1 MAYGYLLAPSFQFV
15 NINGRPLVGGH
26 IEVFIHNIDTKY
38 ITKADFDGTD
48 NPFKV
53 PLNSKGMA
61 VIIASGD
68 FTYDV
73 FCYDRFGG
81 LFWSG
86 SDVAIYNSSGVVIDG
101 AELPMRIV
109 GGKITNNGVGLT
121 CTGKNAWAEGDYTTA
136 SGNHSHS
143 EGSRTIASGDN
154 SHAEGGET
162 RATGEHSH
170 AEGFRTKAGSYGHA
184 EGAGTEASNTASHA
198 EGQDTKASGAA
209 SHAEGRLSTA
219 SGDYSH
225 ASGYGTRATGEGS
238 TAVGKYNDDGNA
250 LFVVGNGTDTANRKD
265 AFKVDR
271 DGNTWVTIGGVLTK
285 VTNVSGGGGSGDQL
299 VLVRSDMTTDFTNA
313 EYQDCVD
320 AVTNGKEV
328 CVQFERNSRTFQ
340 AQLTQV
346 ETDTGL
352 LVFEVDVA
360 NIHITYE
367 VSGTNNSHTITE
379 TDYKNG
385 TPIFDTLQDAITW
398 NVVLHNGD
406 IFETNGF
413 RTSNDGGAARY
424 KVSSTG
430 TANGMDI
437 IQLAA
442 GKLAIAQLKGSAY
455 TEQIGYE
462 VSSAQADV
470 TPYIKRL
477 LALGIQEVKFYPT
490 GGAPTKCYCIRD
502 TLDLDRAD
510 FHNVGVHLKGAD
522 IGGTSGYFTWFNFQP
537 SVSNTDKI
545 AIKIR
550 SRTTEI
556 ENIALIYGDGESNVS
571 NRGSSAGICFDS
583 TGNSSYQTSSYGSV
597 LKNLVIHGF
606 NTSILSKGDSPY
618 IWHVDFEKITFASN
632 NTHVS
637 LDGLSYCTKF
647 RNCLFNSPDV
657 QSVYLGEPFTTEFD
671 SCNFGID
678 NRGTAIIR
686 SSKWIVP
693 SAPVDEKRGTTLF
706 LNCNF
711 EVEYNGSS
719 VPQNNHHLF
728 VYADDNSQI
737 DFEFDNCCFI
747 YTPLTREN
755 VFSDRMFSLGSGCS
769 AIIRNSTGPYA
780 DVNYTGNE
788 FYGKDFD
795 KYFFDENRPPRKK
808 VGSVILQ
815 HCEGI
820 DPFPFLDDAHLP
832 CFKKDEDV
840 ILLSNSTGID
850 SFERIEDGTI
860 LFNLDTHVPVVK
872 IAGKFVDCASAPTG
886 VVRIGNELYDYV
898 VIDGLKWITRNLNL
912 RITTRQHTI
921 FDHLEWGQYYKYS
934 DLSAIQAKLPSG
946 WRIPNASDIT
956 SIKGDG
962 SSTRAHNLQSLGV
975 SYWTSATNSTGFS
988 ALPSTWWYKP
998 NTTPHSTFK
1007 QYAFYWTTATEGTNV
1022 KNISIAQNAVSS
1034 GGWTSGEAASLW
1046 IPIRVCADA

>member
-1 MAYGYLLAPSFQFV
+1 MATKRIKDLTTTATSADLHSNRYGIL
-15 NINGRPLVGGH
+15 
-26 IEVFIHNIDTKY
+26 DTPE
-38 ITKADFDGTD
+38 ITKKLPG
-48 NPFKV
+48 N
-53 PLNSKGMA
+53 LL
-61 VIIASGD
+61 
-68 FTYDV
+68 
-73 FCYDRFGG
+73 GG
-81 LFWSG
+81 G
-86 SDVAIYNSSGVVIDG
+86 
-101 AELPMRIV
+101 
-109 GGKITNNGVGLT
+109 
-121 CTGKNAWAEGDYTTA
+121 
-136 SGNHSHS
+136 
-143 EGSRTIASGDN
+143 
-154 SHAEGGET
+154 
-162 RATGEHSH
+162 
-170 AEGFRTKAGSYGHA
+170 
-184 EGAGTEASNTASHA
+184 
-198 EGQDTKASGAA
+198 
-209 SHAEGRLSTA
+209 
-219 SGDYSH
+219 
-225 ASGYGTRATGEGS
+225 
-238 TAVGKYNDDGNA
+238 
-250 LFVVGNGTDTANRKD
+250 
-265 AFKVDR
+265 
-271 DGNTWVTIGGVLTK
+271 
-285 VTNVSGGGGSGDQL
+285 GGGGSDSQF
-299 VLVRSDMTTDFTNA
+299 VLVRSDMTTNFTNE
-313 EYQDCVD
+313 EYQDCTD
-320 AVTNGKEV
+320 AVAAGQAV
-328 CVQFERNSRTFQ
+328 CVQFVRNSRTFQ
-340 AQLTQV
+340 VQLTQV

-360 NIHITYE
+360 NIHMTYE
-367 VSGTNNSHTITE
+367 VSGTNNAHSITE
-379 TDYKNG
+379 IDYQNG
-385 TPIFDTLQDAITW
+385 TPIFNTLQDAIMW
-398 NVVLHNGD
+398 NAVLHNGD

-413 RTSNDGGAARY
+413 HTSGDGGAARY
-424 KVSSTG
+424 LVRDTG

-437 IQLAA
+437 IQLAS

-477 LALGIQEVKFYPT
+477 LALGVQEVKFYPT
-490 GGAPTKCYCIRD
+490 GGAPARCYCIRD

-510 FHNVGVHLKGAD
+510 YHNVGVHLKGAD

-545 AIKIR
+545 AIKIH
-550 SRTTEI
+550 SRTTKI
-556 ENIALIYGDGESNVS
+556 ENIALMYGDGMSNIS

-583 TGNSSYQTSSYGSV
+583 TGNTSYKTSSYGAV

-606 NTSILSKGDSPY
+606 NSAILSKGDSPY

-632 NTHVS
+632 NTHAS
-637 LDGLSYCTKF
+637 LDGLSYCTRF

-657 QSVYLGEPFTTEFD
+657 QSVYLGEPFTTKFE

-678 NRGTAIIR
+678 YRGTTIIR
-686 SSKWIVP
+686 SSKWVVP
-693 SAPVDEKRGTTLF
+693 SAPVDEKRGMTLF
-706 LNCNF
+706 VNCNF
-711 EVEYNGSS
+711 EVEYNGSA
-719 VPQNNHHLF
+719 VPQNNSHLF
-728 VYADDNSQI
+728 VYADDNSQM

-755 VFSDRMFSLGSGCS
+755 VFTDRMFSLGSGCS
-769 AIIRNSTGPYA
+769 AIIRNSIGPYA

-840 ILLSNSTGID
+840 ILLSNSTGIE

-860 LFNLDTHVPVVK
+860 LFNLDTHVPVIK
-872 IAGKFVDCASAPTG
+872 IANNFVNCASAPSG

-898 VIDGLKWITRNLNL
+898 VIDGLRWITRNLNL
-912 RITTRQHTI
+912 RIPTRQHTI

-934 DLSAIQAKLPSG
+934 DLTAIQAKLPSG
-946 WRIPNASDIT
+946 WRIPNASDVSGIV
-956 SIKGDG
+956 GDG

-975 SYWTSATNSTGFS
+975 SYWTSATNATGFS

-1007 QYAFYWTTATEGTNV
+1007 QYAFYWTTATEGSNV
-1022 KNISIAQNAVSS
+1022 KNLSIAPNAVSS
-1034 GGWTSGEAASLW
+1034 GGWTAGEAASLW

>member
-1 MAYGYLLAPSFQFV
+1 MTRKVVSPIALDKSINTTEQTPRNIADVLAQQLAAIKTAIESGNGNLEAAFVCYYGVTTATQ
-15 NINGRPLVGGH
+15 IKEA
-26 IEVFIHNIDTKY
+26 IE
-38 ITKADFDGTD
+38 DG
-48 NPFKV
+48 KV
-53 PLNSKGMA
+53 PYFYYNGAVAQLWKVETDKYTFRTTNTRSVEGQTILDVVDYVVNGSVWSTITREVSGGSSSGQSYIASVSSSANFDTTGHSGMHSVLSVNNVPADGIYQLSVMLHITPKTSSATKSDLVFGFYGADGIGMA
-61 VIIASGD
+61 D
-68 FTYDV
+68 HTFH
-73 FCYDRFGG
+73 
-81 LFWSG
+81 
-86 SDVAIYNSSGVVIDG
+86 AIVDDSQTFAQQLSFS
-101 AELPMRIV
+101 
-109 GGKITNNGVGLT
+109 
-121 CTGKNAWAEGDYTTA
+121 TTI
-136 SGNHSHS
+136 NL
-143 EGSRTIASGDN
+143 
-154 SHAEGGET
+154 
-162 RATGEHSH
+162 
-170 AEGFRTKAGSYGHA
+170 KAGANSLKLSCDA
-184 EGAGTEASNTASHA
+184 LNT
-198 EGQDTKASGAA
+198 
-209 SHAEGRLSTA
+209 
-219 SGDYSH
+219 DYLVFVDDLTV
-225 ASGYGTRATGEGS
+225 AQIVNGS
-238 TAVGKYNDDGNA
+238 S
-250 LFVVGNGTDTANRKD
+250 
-265 AFKVDR
+265 
-271 DGNTWVTIGGVLTK
+271 
-285 VTNVSGGGGSGDQL
+285 SGGGGG
-299 VLVRSDMTTDFTNA
+299 TI
-313 EYQDCVD
+313 
-320 AVTNGKEV
+320 
-328 CVQFERNSRTFQ
+328 
-340 AQLTQV
+340 
-346 ETDTGL
+346 
-352 LVFEVDVA
+352 VA
-360 NIHITYE
+360 
-367 VSGTNNSHTITE
+367 GTI
-379 TDYKNG
+379 Y
-385 TPIFDTLQDAITW
+385 PTLQDAIADAD
-398 NVVLHNGD
+398 NLAVGNL
-406 IFETNGF
+406 FETNGF
-413 RTSNDGGAARY
+413 HTSGDGGAARY
-424 KVSSTG
+424 LVSTTG

-437 IQLAA
+437 VQLAA

-490 GGAPTKCYCIRD
+490 GGAPTRCYCIRD

-510 FHNVGVHLKGAD
+510 YHNVGVHLKGAD

-545 AIKIR
+545 AIKIH

-556 ENIALIYGDGESNVS
+556 ENIALMYGDGMSNAS

-583 TGNSSYQTSSYGSV
+583 TGNTSYQTSSYGAV

-606 NTSILSKGDSPY
+606 NSAILSKGDSPY

-657 QSVYLGEPFTTEFD
+657 QSIYLGEPFTTSFD

-678 NRGTAIIR
+678 DRGTAIIR
-686 SSKWIVP
+686 SSEWVVP
-693 SAPVDEKRGTTLF
+693 SAPVDEKRGMTLF
-706 LNCNF
+706 INCNF
-711 EVEYNGSS
+711 EVEYRGSA
-719 VPQNNHHLF
+719 VPQDNHHLF
-728 VYADDNSQI
+728 IYADDNSQI
-737 DFEFDNCCFI
+737 DFEFDNCSFI

-755 VFSDRMFSLGSGCS
+755 VFTDRMFSLGSGCS
-769 AIIRNSTGPYA
+769 AIIRNSIGPYS

-820 DPFPFLDDAHLP
+820 NPFPFLDDAHLP

-840 ILLSNSTGID
+840 ILCSDTTGLD
-850 SFERIEDGTI
+850 AFERIEDGTI
-860 LFNLDTHVPVVK
+860 LFNLDRHVPIVK
-872 IAGKFVDCASAPTG
+872 IADNFVDCASAPSG
-886 VVRIGNELYDYV
+886 VVRIGNELYNYV

-912 RITTRQHTI
+912 RIPTRQHTI

-946 WRIPNASDIT
+946 WRIPNASDIS

-975 SYWTSATNSTGFS
+975 SYWTDATNSTGFS

-1007 QYAFYWTTATEGTNV
+1007 QYAFYWTTATEGSAV
-1022 KNISIAQNAVSS
+1022 KNISIAPNAVSS
-1034 GGWTSGEAASLW
+1034 GGWSASEAASLW

>member
-1 MAYGYLLAPSFQFV
+1 MIV
-15 NINGRPLVGGH
+15 RK
-26 IEVFIHNIDTKY
+26 ERETMKY
-38 ITKADFDGTD
+38 
-48 NPFKV
+48 
-53 PLNSKGMA
+53 
-61 VIIASGD
+61 
-68 FTYDV
+68 
-73 FCYDRFGG
+73 R
-81 LFWSG
+81 
-86 SDVAIYNSSGVVIDG
+86 
-101 AELPMRIV
+101 
-109 GGKITNNGVGLT
+109 
-121 CTGKNAWAEGDYTTA
+121 
-136 SGNHSHS
+136 
-143 EGSRTIASGDN
+143 
-154 SHAEGGET
+154 ET
-162 RATGEHSH
+162 EP
-170 AEGFRTKAGSYGHA
+170 
-184 EGAGTEASNTASHA
+184 
-198 EGQDTKASGAA
+198 
-209 SHAEGRLSTA
+209 
-219 SGDYSH
+219 
-225 ASGYGTRATGEGS
+225 
-238 TAVGKYNDDGNA
+238 
-250 LFVVGNGTDTANRKD
+250 
-265 AFKVDR
+265 FKVDR
-271 DGNTWVTIGGVLTK
+271 NGNTWVSINGVLTK
-285 VTNVSGGGGSGDQL
+285 VTNVSGGGGGDQF
-299 VLVRSDMTTDFTNA
+299 VLVRSNMTTDFTNA
-313 EYQDCVD
+313 EYQACVD
-320 AVTNGKEV
+320 AVTAGKAV
-328 CVQFERNSRTFQ
+328 CVQFVMNGSDIQ
-340 AQLTQV
+340 AQLTALTGGHTLEFELTAENYHYTWSV
-346 ETDTGL
+346 AGADNAHSIETTGKIFG
-352 LVFEVDVA
+352 VQ
-360 NIHITYE
+360 
-367 VSGTNNSHTITE
+367 
-379 TDYKNG
+379 
-385 TPIFDTLQDAITW
+385 IFDTLQDAITKEYT
-398 NVVLHNGD
+398 LKSGD

-413 RTSNDGGAARY
+413 HTSGDGGAARY

-437 IQLAA
+437 VQLSE
-442 GKLAIAQLKGSAY
+442 GKLAIAQLKGYAY

-470 TPYIKRL
+470 TPYINRL
-477 LALGIQEVKFYPT
+477 LAMGIQEIKFYPT
-490 GGAPTKCYCIRD
+490 GSAPTRCYCIRD
-502 TLDLDRAD
+502 TLNLDRSD
-510 FHNVGVHLKGAD
+510 YHNVGVHLKGAD

-556 ENIALIYGDGESNVS
+556 ENIALMYGDGMSDVS

-583 TGNSSYQTSSYGSV
+583 TGNTSYQTSSYGTL

-606 NTSILSKGDSPY
+606 NTAILSAGNSPY

-693 SAPVDEKRGTTLF
+693 SAPVDEMRGITLF
-706 LNCNF
+706 INCNF
-711 EVEYNGSS
+711 EVEYNGSA

-755 VFSDRMFSLGSGCS
+755 VFTDRMFSLGSGCS
-769 AIIRNSTGPYA
+769 AIIRNSTGPYS
-780 DVNYTGNE
+780 DVKYTGNE
-788 FYGKDFD
+788 FYAKDFD

-820 DPFPFLDDAHLP
+820 NPFPFLDDAHLP

-840 ILLSNSTGID
+840 ILCSDTTGLD
-850 SFERIEDGTI
+850 AFERIEDGTI
-860 LFNLDTHVPVVK
+860 LFNLDRHVPIVK
-872 IAGKFVDCASAPTG
+872 IAGKFADCASAPTG

-898 VIDGLKWITRNLNL
+898 VFDGLKWITRNLNL
-912 RITTRQHTI
+912 RIPTRQHTI

-934 DLSAIQAKLPSG
+934 DLSAIQSALPIG

-975 SYWTSATNSTGFS
+975 SYWTNATNSTGFS

-1007 QYAFYWTTATEGTNV
+1007 QYAFYWTTATEGSNV
-1022 KNISIAQNAVSS
+1022 KNISIAPNAVSS
-1034 GGWTSGEAASLW
+1034 GGWTAGEAASLW
-1046 IPIRVCADA
+1046 IPIRVCSDE